1 MFIDIFHLFIYL
13 QTTTSAVE
21 ELTTVIPA
29 LVASTLLD
37 HSGVLVVVDILV
49 AELFVQVNLYVDL
62 ES

>member
-1 MFIDIFHLFIYL
+1 MFFDIFHLFIYL